1 MFVLKLCR
9 CSREEWD
16 CGFCCGGHDRLSL
29 ASHFDHCLRSTG
41 ETAAFCWNQRVK
53 SAYVGKHHIDL
64 LTRPSIDPLAL
75 SPSQGHFP
83 SSRSGEGGLDL
94 SSSHGHGDPQGSV
107 LGPTLFICLAEEML
121 SGSLAHLLVPP
132 EDTQERSS
140 MKSGKGPP
148 KNLLCLILPCFAQNE
163 GDYLHPNT
171 SDELCASLLWKAFM
185 WKSVKLSRNFFLIR
199 IHV

>member
-83 SSRSGEGGLDL
+83 SSRSGGGGALGTGCQGRL
-94 SSSHGHGDPQGSV
+94 FTQHFNSLAGTRLCLAGSV
-107 LGPTLFICLAEEML
+107 LL
-121 SGSLAHLLVPP
+121 SWSWRSSRFCAWPNAFHLL
-132 EDTQERSS
+132 S
-140 MKSGKGPP
+140 
-148 KNLLCLILPCFAQNE
+148 
-163 GDYLHPNT
+163 
-171 SDELCASLLWKAFM
+171 
-185 WKSVKLSRNFFLIR
+185 
-199 IHV
+199 